1 MSFYTSLTGLN
12 AASKELSVTANNIAN
27 SSTTGFKKSSV
38 SFGDIFAQSPLQQK
52 NAAIGLGTS
61 VKSID
66 QQFTQGFL
74 QSSSNA
80 LDLAISGE
88 GFFQLKGS
96 DGSDIFTRNGNL
108 MVDEQNRVVNGSGY
122 ALQAFPTDSTGK
134 ADMSRA
140 AGNLTVPPMTSGMA
154 TETAQI
160 DLAVNLPAGGTP
172 PAAFDHSDPT
182 TWNESTTMNV
192 FDSAGNERSLT
203 LYYRLDSDEASGAAG
218 DPSVYEVHA
227 YLDGELASGTAAVN
241 PGTLTLAADGT
252 FTSSTL
258 DLTDALGGALTIN
271 LDDSTRSGSAFV
283 LKNQTVDGSGEGS
296 LVGIDVNEQGLV
308 SASYSN
314 GAQVSLG
321 KVVIANFDMTSGL
334 RQLGDSNFAATNESG
349 EPRLGEPGLAGFGTI
364 RSGTLEGSNVD
375 LTEELVAMINTQRK
389 FQANAKA
396 IETNSTLAQTII
408 NLRG

>member
-27 SSTTGFKKSSV
+27 SSTTGFKKSNV
-38 SFGDIFAQSPLQQK
+38 SFGDIFAQSPQQQK
-52 NAAIGLGTS
+52 NSAVGLGTS

-66 QQFTQGFL
+66 QQFSQGFL

-88 GFFQLKGS
+88 GFFQLEGS
-96 DGSDIFTRNGNL
+96 DGSDIFTRNGNF
-108 MVDEQNRVVNGSGY
+108 MVDGQNRVVNSSGY
-122 ALQAFPTDSTGK
+122 ALQAFAVDSTGK
-134 ADMSRA
+134 ADMNRVASD
-140 AGNLTVPPMTSGMA
+140 LTVPPMTSGLA
-154 TETAQI
+154 TATTKI

-172 PAAFDHSDPT
+172 PAAFNHSDPS
-182 TWNESTTMNV
+182 TWNESTTMSV
-192 FDSAGNERSLT
+192 FDSNGNERSLS
-203 LYYRLDSDEASGAAG
+203 LYYRLDSTA
-218 DPSVYEVHA
+218 PSAYEVHA
-227 YLDGELASGTAAVN
+227 YLDGQVASGTASVN
-241 PGTLTLAADGT
+241 PGTLTFNGT
-252 FTSSTL
+252 GAFVSSTL
-258 DLTDALGGALTIN
+258 NLTDALGGTLAIN
-271 LDDSTRSGSAFV
+271 LDNSTESGSAFV
-283 LKNQTVDGSGEGS
+283 LRNQTVDGSGEGA

-314 GAQVSLG
+314 GAQLSLG
-321 KVVIANFDMTSGL
+321 KVAIANFDMPSGL

-349 EPRLGEPGLAGFGTI
+349 TPRLDEPGLAGFGTI
-364 RSGTLEGSNVD
+364 RSGSLEGSNVD

>member
-27 SSTTGFKKSSV
+27 SSTTGFKKSNV
-38 SFGDIFAQSPLQQK
+38 SFGDIFAQSPQQHK
-52 NAAIGLGTS
+52 NSAVGLGTS

-88 GFFQLKGS
+88 GFFKLKGS
-96 DGSDIFTRNGNL
+96 DGTDIFTRNGNF
-108 MVDEQNRVVNGSGY
+108 MVDGQNRVVNSSGY
-122 ALQAFPTDSTGK
+122 ALQAFPVDSTGK
-134 ADMSRA
+134 ADMNRVASD
-140 AGNLTVPPMTSGMA
+140 LTVPPMTSGLA
-154 TETAQI
+154 TATTQI

-172 PAAFDHSDPT
+172 PAAFNHSDPS
-182 TWNESTTMNV
+182 TWNESTTMSV
-192 FDSAGNERSLT
+192 FDSNGNERSLS
-203 LYYRLDSDEASGAAG
+203 LYYRLDSTA
-218 DPSVYEVHA
+218 PSAYEVHA
-227 YLDGELASGTAAVN
+227 YLDGQVASGTASVN
-241 PGTLTLAADGT
+241 PGTLTFDGT
-252 FTSSTL
+252 GAFVSSTL
-258 DLTDALGGALTIN
+258 DLTDSLGGTLAIN
-271 LDDSTRSGSAFV
+271 LDNSTESGSAFV
-283 LKNQTVDGSGEGS
+283 LKNQTVDGSGEGA

-314 GAQVSLG
+314 GAQLSLG
-321 KVVIANFDMTSGL
+321 KVAIANFDMPSGL

-349 EPRLGEPGLAGFGTI
+349 TPRLDEPGLAGFGTI
-364 RSGTLEGSNVD
+364 RSGSLEGSNVD

>member
-38 SFGDIFAQSPLQQK
+38 SFGDIFAQSPQQQR
-52 NAAIGLGTS
+52 NSAVGLGTS

-66 QQFTQGFL
+66 QQFSQGFL

-88 GFFQLKGS
+88 GFFKLKGS
-96 DGSDIFTRNGNL
+96 DGTDIFTRNGNF
-108 MVDEQNRVVNGSGY
+108 MVDGQNRVVNSSGY
-122 ALQAFPTDSTGK
+122 ALQAFPVDSTGN
-134 ADMSRA
+134 ADINRV
-140 AGNLTVPPMTSGMA
+140 AGDLTVPPMTSGLA
-154 TETAQI
+154 TATTQI
-160 DLAVNLPAGGTP
+160 DLAMNLPTGAAV
-172 PAAFDHSDPT
+172 PAAFDVNDPT
-182 TWNESTTMNV
+182 TFNESTTMSV
-192 FDSAGNERSLT
+192 VDSNGNERSLS
-203 LYYRLDSDEASGAAG
+203 LYYRLDSTA
-218 DPSVYEVHA
+218 PSAYEVHA
-227 YLDGELASGTAAVN
+227 YLDGQLASGTASVN
-241 PGTLTLAADGT
+241 PGTLTFDGT
-252 FTSSTL
+252 GAFVSSTL
-258 DLTDALGGALTIN
+258 DLTDALGGTLAIN
-271 LDDSTRSGSAFV
+271 LDNSAETGSTFV
-283 LKNQTVDGSGEGS
+283 MQSLTVDGSGEGS

-314 GAQVSLG
+314 GAQLSLG
-321 KVVIANFDMTSGL
+321 KVTIANFDMPSGL

-349 EPRLGEPGLAGFGTI
+349 TPRLDEPGLAGFGTI
-364 RSGTLEGSNVD
+364 RSGSLEGSNVD

>member
-27 SSTTGFKKSSV
+27 SSTTGFKKSNV
-38 SFGDIFAQSPLQQK
+38 SFGDIFAQSPQQQK
-52 NAAIGLGTS
+52 NAAVGLGTS

-88 GFFQLKGS
+88 GFFQLEGS
-96 DGSDIFTRNGNL
+96 DGSDIFTRNGNF
-108 MVDEQNRVVNGSGY
+108 MVDGQNRVVNSSGY
-122 ALQAFPTDSTGK
+122 ALQAFAVDSTGK
-134 ADMSRA
+134 ADMNRVVSD
-140 AGNLTVPPMTSGMA
+140 LTVPPMTSGLA
-154 TETAQI
+154 TATTQI

-172 PAAFDHSDPT
+172 PAAFDHTDPA
-182 TWNESTTMNV
+182 TWNESTTMSV
-192 FDSAGNERSLT
+192 FDSNGNERSLS
-203 LYYRLDSDEASGAAG
+203 LYYRLDSTA
-218 DPSVYEVHA
+218 PSAYQVHA
-227 YLDGELASGTAAVN
+227 YLDGQLASGTSSVN
-241 PGTLTLAADGT
+241 PGILTFDGT
-252 FTSSTL
+252 GAFVSSTL
-258 DLTDALGGALTIN
+258 DLTDALGGTLAIN
-271 LDDSTRSGSAFV
+271 LNNSAETGSTFV
-283 LKNQTVDGSGEGS
+283 MQSLTVDGSGEGS

-314 GAQVSLG
+314 GAQLSLG
-321 KVVIANFDMTSGL
+321 KVAIANFDMPSGL

-349 EPRLGEPGLAGFGTI
+349 TPRLDEPGLAGFGTI
-364 RSGTLEGSNVD
+364 RSGSLEGSNVD

-396 IETNSTLAQTII
+396 IETNSTLTQTII

>member
-38 SFGDIFAQSPLQQK
+38 SFGDIFAQSPQQHK
-52 NAAIGLGTS
+52 NAAVGLGTT

-96 DGSDIFTRNGNL
+96 DGSDIFTRNGNF
-108 MVDEQNRVVNGSGY
+108 MVDGQNRVVNSSGY

-134 ADMSRA
+134 ADTNRLS
-140 AGNLTVPPMTSGMA
+140 GDLTVPPMTSGLA
-154 TETAQI
+154 TATTQI

-172 PAAFDHSDPT
+172 PAAFNHSDPS
-182 TWNESTTMNV
+182 TWNESTTVSV
-192 FDSAGNERSLT
+192 FDSNGVERSLS
-203 LYYRLDSDEASGAAG
+203 LYYRLDSTA
-218 DPSVYEVHA
+218 PSVYEVFP
-227 YLDGELASGTAAVN
+227 YLDGEALNDPTNPDLVTFDASGAIT
-241 PGTLTLAADGT
+241 GTSGLV
-252 FTSSTL
+252 
-258 DLTDALGGALTIN
+258 LTDAFGAGNSLN
-271 LDDSTRSGSAFV
+271 LELANSTESGSAFV

-314 GAQVSLG
+314 GAQLSLG
-321 KVVIANFDMTSGL
+321 KVAIANFDMPSGL

-349 EPRLGEPGLAGFGTI
+349 TPRLDEPGLAGFGTI
-364 RSGTLEGSNVD
+364 RSGSLEGSNVD

>member
-27 SSTTGFKKSSV
+27 SSTTGFKKSNV
-38 SFGDIFAQSPLQQK
+38 SFGDIFAQSPQQHK
-52 NAAIGLGTS
+52 NAAVGLGTS

-96 DGSDIFTRNGNL
+96 DGSDIFTRNGNF
-108 MVDEQNRVVNGSGY
+108 MVDGQNRVVNSSGY
-122 ALQAFPTDSTGK
+122 ALQAFPVDSTGN
-134 ADMSRA
+134 ADINRV
-140 AGNLTVPPMTSGMA
+140 AGDLTVPPMTSGLA
-154 TETAQI
+154 TATTQI
-160 DLAVNLPAGGTP
+160 DLAMNLPTGASV
-172 PAAFDHSDPT
+172 PAAFDLNDPT
-182 TWNESTTMNV
+182 TFNESTTMSV
-192 FDSAGNERSLT
+192 FDSNGNERSLS
-203 LYYRLDSDEASGAAG
+203 LYYRLNSTA
-218 DPSVYEVHA
+218 PSAYEVHA
-227 YLDGELASGTAAVN
+227 YLDGQVASGTSSVN
-241 PGTLTLAADGT
+241 PGTLTFDGT
-252 FTSSTL
+252 GAFVSSTL
-258 DLTDALGGALTIN
+258 NLTDALGGTLAIN
-271 LDDSTRSGSAFV
+271 LDNSAETGSAFV
-283 LKNQTVDGSGEGS
+283 MNSLTVDGSGEGS

-314 GAQVSLG
+314 GAQLSLG
-321 KVVIANFDMTSGL
+321 KVTIANFDMPSGL

-349 EPRLGEPGLAGFGTI
+349 TPRLDEPGLAGFGTI
-364 RSGTLEGSNVD
+364 RSGSLEGSNVD